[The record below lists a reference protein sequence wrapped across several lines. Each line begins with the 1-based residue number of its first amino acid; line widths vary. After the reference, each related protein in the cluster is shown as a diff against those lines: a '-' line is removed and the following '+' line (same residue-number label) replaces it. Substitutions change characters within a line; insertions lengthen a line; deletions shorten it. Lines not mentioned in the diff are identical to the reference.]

1 MKKSYLTNVI
11 LLLLVVGLYWFINH
25 QPAQVESNR
34 LSTLHAKSVHTIKIQ
49 RHNRD
54 DIVLNKEDGN
64 WFIAQPIQASANPT
78 RINLILALLSSRSHS
93 QLKPDPS
100 LSLQQF
106 DLDPAKISLSINEQ
120 RFEFGNVESINQYR
134 YIRYNNSLHLID
146 DTVAPLLNS
155 NAASFIDNR
164 LFSEKLSITS
174 LNLPEIASQE
184 AQASALSINVEN
196 GHWKSS
202 NETLSNDQL
211 SKLVTAWQHAYAM
224 QVFPLTDDKIQK
236 EIGQNITVEFSNQAS
251 AQLLLQFNSYSMSL
265 IDPAK
270 KLKYQF
276 PLSITQQFFPVQDQ
290 DTIH

>member
-1 MKKSYLTNVI
+1 MKKSYLTNII
-11 LLLLVVGLYWFINH
+11 LLLLVIGLYWFINH

-34 LSTLHAKSVHTIKIQ
+34 LSTLHAKNVDTIKIQ

-54 DIVLNKEDGN
+54 DIILNKKSGH
-64 WFIAQPIQASANPT
+64 WFITQPIQANANST

-93 QLKPDPS
+93 QLKLAPS

-106 DLDPAKISLSINEQ
+106 DLAPAKISLSINDQ
-120 RFEFGNVESINQYR
+120 KFEFGNVESINQYR
-134 YIRYNNSLHLID
+134 YIRYNNSIHLID

-155 NAASFIDNR
+155 NVASFINNR
-164 LFSEKLSITS
+164 LFSEELSITS

-184 AQASALSINVEN
+184 GQSSALSINLEN
-196 GHWKSS
+196 GHWQSS
-202 NETLSNDQL
+202 NETLSPDQL
-211 SKLVTAWQHAYAM
+211 SNLVTAWQHAYAI
-224 QVFPLTDDKIQK
+224 QVFPLTADKIQK
-236 EIGQNITVEFSNQAS
+236 AIGQNITVKFSNQAS
-251 AQLLLQFNSYSMSL
+251 AQLLLQFNSYGMSL

-276 PLSITQQFFPVQDQ
+276 PLSTTQQFFLVQNQ